1 MATTEVTLKMQV
13 VGLERVV
20 DGLHRAAAA
29 LSVPRER
36 LLSMGW
42 TPQMADNLLAE
53 VGSIIVTELMKE
65 VRVEPVPDA

>member
-1 MATTEVTLKMQV
+1 
-13 VGLERVV
+13 
-20 DGLHRAAAA
+20 
-29 LSVPRER
+29 
-36 LLSMGW
+36 MGW